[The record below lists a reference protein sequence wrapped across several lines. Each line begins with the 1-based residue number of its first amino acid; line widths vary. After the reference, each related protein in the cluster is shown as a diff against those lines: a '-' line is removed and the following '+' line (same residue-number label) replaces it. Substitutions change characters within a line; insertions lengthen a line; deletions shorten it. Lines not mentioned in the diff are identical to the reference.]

1 MPVRRV
7 RRVVRKIDPWTVF
20 KVALIFNAIAALIF
34 ALGVWVMWSILD
46 QRGIPQSISEVFSAV
61 DVVYTPDGD
70 LYMTIVRY
78 LAIIWTVMATAAM
91 TLGAIVY
98 NLISDIVGGVELTV
112 LEETYDPNPPQ
123 SRFAKI
129 RAATFKPTAKQTQ

>member
-20 KVALIFNAIAALIF
+20 KVTLIFNAIAALIF
-34 ALGVWVMWSILD
+34 GMGVWVMWEILD
-46 QRGIPQSISEVFSAV
+46 QRGIPQSISEIFSAV
-61 DVVYTPDGD
+61 DLVYTPDGD

-78 LAIIWTVMATAAM
+78 LAIMWTVLATASM

-98 NLISDIVGGVELTV
+98 NLISDIVGGIELTV
-112 LEETYDPNPPQ
+112 LEETYDPNPRSSQ
-123 SRFAKI
+123 FSRI
-129 RAATFKPTAKQTQ
+129 RDAMFKPQAKQA

>member
-20 KVALIFNAIAALIF
+20 KVTLIFNAIAALIF
-34 ALGVWVMWSILD
+34 GMGVWVMWEILD

-61 DVVYTPDGD
+61 DLVYTPDGD

-78 LAIIWTVMATAAM
+78 LAIMWTVLATASM

-98 NLISDIVGGVELTV
+98 NLISDIVGGIELTV
-112 LEETYDPNPPQ
+112 LEETYDPNPRSSQ
-123 SRFAKI
+123 VSRI
-129 RAATFKPTAKQTQ
+129 RDAMFKPQAKQA

>member
-20 KVALIFNAIAALIF
+20 KVTLIFNAIAALIF
-34 ALGVWVMWSILD
+34 GMGVWVMWEILD

-61 DVVYTPDGD
+61 DLVYTPDGD

-78 LAIIWTVMATAAM
+78 LAIMWTVLATASM

-98 NLISDIVGGVELTV
+98 NLISDIVGGIELTV
-112 LEETYDPNPPQ
+112 LEETYDPNPRSSQ
-123 SRFAKI
+123 VSRI
-129 RAATFKPTAKQTQ
+129 RDAMFKTQAKQA

>member
-34 ALGVWVMWSILD
+34 GMGVWVMWEILD
-46 QRGIPQSISEVFSAV
+46 QRGIPQSISEVFAAV
-61 DVVYTPDGD
+61 DLVYTPDGD

-78 LAIIWTVMATAAM
+78 LAIMWTVLATASM
-91 TLGAIVY
+91 TMGAIVY
-98 NLISDIVGGVELTV
+98 NLISDIVGGIELTV
-112 LEETYDPNPPQ
+112 LEETYDPSPRSSQ
-123 SRFAKI
+123 FSRI
-129 RAATFKPTAKQTQ
+129 RDAMFKPQAKQA

>member
-20 KVALIFNAIAALIF
+20 KVTLIFNAIAALIF
-34 ALGVWVMWSILD
+34 GMGVWVMWEILD

-61 DVVYTPDGD
+61 DLVYTPDGD

-78 LAIIWTVMATAAM
+78 LAIMWTVLATASM

-98 NLISDIVGGVELTV
+98 NLISDIVGGIELTV
-112 LEETYDPNPPQ
+112 LEETYDSNPRSSQ
-123 SRFAKI
+123 FSRI
-129 RAATFKPTAKQTQ
+129 RDAMFKPQAKQA

>member
-20 KVALIFNAIAALIF
+20 KVTLIFNAIAALIF
-34 ALGVWVMWSILD
+34 GMGVWVMWEILD

-61 DVVYTPDGD
+61 DLVYTPDGD

-78 LAIIWTVMATAAM
+78 LAIMWTVLATASM

-98 NLISDIVGGVELTV
+98 NLISDIVGGIELTV
-112 LEETYDPNPPQ
+112 LEETYDPNQ
-123 SRFAKI
+123 RTSQFSRI
-129 RAATFKPTAKQTQ
+129 RDAMFKPQAKQA

>member
-20 KVALIFNAIAALIF
+20 KVTLIFNAIAALIF
-34 ALGVWVMWSILD
+34 GMGVWVMWEILD

-61 DVVYTPDGD
+61 DLVYTPDGD

-78 LAIIWTVMATAAM
+78 LAIMWTVLATASM

-98 NLISDIVGGVELTV
+98 NLISDIVGGIELTV
-112 LEETYDPNPPQ
+112 LEETYDPNPRSSQ
-123 SRFAKI
+123 FSRI
-129 RAATFKPTAKQTQ
+129 RDAMFKPQAKQA